1 MLREPC
7 QKDSETRS
15 SLFEATRIPRNDLGL
30 HFLEQSSTIRVDGV
44 GHDAVQIPL
53 AWMLG
58 GSVVPWFDRHVTEA
72 MISSAPHSE
81 VHPIEPHVVPSID
94 LT

>member
-1 MLREPC
+1 MAVVQRRPLPGR
-7 QKDSETRS
+7 SLLFLLYRTRQ
-15 SLFEATRIPRNDLGL
+15 I

-44 GHDAVQIPL
+44 GHDAVQIPP